1 MRIHV
6 MRAAAVFAL
15 AVGLTSV
22 APMASAVPLERT
34 PGTAAPAA
42 DAAGA
47 LAG

>member
-6 MRAAAVFAL
+6 MRAAAVLAL

-22 APMASAVPLERT
+22 APMASAVPLGRT
-34 PGTAAPAA
+34 AGTAPSAA
-42 DAAGA
+42 DAAGS